1 LCSAVEGNSNDEER
15 RNDNFLQMNIENY
28 LRNKYDFKYNEILN
42 RTFYK
47 PKDQTDFGILQ
58 GYDFNS
64 MFRDIQNNDIKVA
77 IGNLKSLLES
87 DFVPKY
93 DPFKDYFT
101 GLAKWDRKTDHIN
114 KLAKTVITTDE
125 DLFYWAFKKWLVALV
140 ACALEPNTANHSVLI
155 FTGKQ
160 GLGKTTWMMNLI
172 PEKLK
177 EYGYSGNIN
186 PSNKDSTI
194 LISERLLIN
203 MDELSSYSKSKVEA
217 FKELITKEVITERR
231 PYGYFSENYI
241 RRASFCGSANH
252 NEILMDVTGNRRFL
266 VFEAL
271 DIDFDHGID
280 LDQVYSQAYE
290 LLQQGFKHYFDKD
303 DIARI
308 ESNNEKYKQ
317 TSAEEE
323 YLDKFFD
330 LPLAGQENQVKY
342 MNATEIIEYIKFNS
356 KGYIN
361 FTATNLG
368 KLLKSKGFETK
379 KVDGLKKYIVSLK

>member
-1 LCSAVEGNSNDEER
+1 
-15 RNDNFLQMNIENY
+15 MNIENY

-47 PKDQTDFGILQ
+47 PKNQADFGILQ

-87 DFVPKY
+87 DFVTKY
-93 DPFKDYFT
+93 DPFKDYFN
-101 GLAKWDRKTDHIN
+101 GLPKWNGEMDHISN
-114 KLAKTVITTDE
+114 LAKTVKTTDDE
-125 DLFYWAFKKWLVALV
+125 LFYWAFKKWLVAMV
-140 ACALEPNTANHSVLI
+140 ACALEPTTANHSVLI

-160 GLGKTTWMMNLI
+160 GLGKTTWMMNLL
-172 PEKLK
+172 PKELK

-231 PYGYFSENYI
+231 PYGYFSENYV

-280 LDQVYSQAYE
+280 LDLVYSQAYT
-290 LLQQGFKHYFDKD
+290 LLNQGFKHYFDRE

-330 LPLAGQENQVKY
+330 LPGPGQEQEVKF

-356 KGYIN
+356 TGYIG

-379 KVDGLKKYIVSLK
+379 KIDGLKKYMVILK